1 MIYMKY
7 LLIFASLFLATM
19 SSQGQ
24 NRESYQI
31 AADPTIQKPEL
42 YAGYDFVTLLDSTDV
57 TVLST
62 GSGSFVIRKIIK
74 VLNTQGALANRV
86 LKHDYD
92 PLTAH
97 AEFYRVTVYKANG
110 DVVNLDITQQQD
122 YVAPAR
128 MIYWGARQ
136 IMMEVGH
143 LEPGDIIDYR
153 INKKGFTYALLAS
166 TQEDESRF
174 IPPMQ
179 GQFYDIVP
187 FWATEPT
194 VRKVYKVTIPMEK
207 EMQFQFYQG
216 ECSSSMRYEDGK
228 KAYTFVSTDIMPTKH
243 EPNMVDLFDA
253 APKLMMSSTPHW
265 KDKSLWFNKVNEDYG
280 SFTPIPE
287 AQKKVDELIKGKKTE
302 MEKIAVLTHWVA
314 DNIRYSGISM
324 GKGEGYTLHNL
335 KMNYT
340 DRCGVCK
347 DIAGTLIAFL
357 RMASFE
363 AYPAMTMAGSR
374 VESIPADHF
383 NHCVTVVKLSNGTY
397 LPLDPTWVPF
407 CRELWSSA
415 EQQQNYL
422 PGVPEG
428 SDLCI
433 TPISAPENHYV
444 RIKADNR
451 LDTKGTLTG
460 QFTITAEG
468 QSDSNIRRIF
478 TEGWQSQWKNSMENQ
493 LLAVSPKARLL
504 SVDYGKNPKDYQ
516 AAPIKITFR
525 YEIPEYAVPGENEML
540 LKPMVMNNLYNQVK
554 SYLRINTDL
563 EERQYGFKDGC
574 SRLVELDE
582 TIQLPA
588 GYQLLSEVKEAY
600 KQSNAADFEGYVRQE
615 DQKIKLH
622 QKLSLKKRVYE
633 ASDWE
638 GFREAVNAHKS
649 FADYLIIKK

>member
-588 GYQLLSEVKEAY
+588 GYQLLSEVKEAC